1 MVEYECVCQL
11 RAKLPNA
18 VAIHFAQAILNLL
31 TFLISHVLY
40 LTSVH
45 VSNQIKTFFII
56 IIVL

>member
-11 RAKLPNA
+11 QAKPPNA

-45 VSNQIKTFFII
+45 VSNQIKTF
-56 IIVL
+56 LLLL